1 MSAQLVIGPYSIRQ
15 VRARQRIHTASH
27 NRHSPLAMSASL
39 RVRSV
44 ADVART
50 SCKRHHA
57 DARPGGW
64 QRLGCRLSAA
74 QLTFASQLLRQTP
87 GMAAYARHEGLEST
101 RSGLW
106 MAPRAGI
113 EAFKNL

>member
-1 MSAQLVIGPYSIRQ
+1 MRGCKAAGAVGRG
-15 VRARQRIHTASH
+15 R
-27 NRHSPLAMSASL
+27 SPNSG
-39 RVRSV
+39 
-44 ADVART
+44 
-50 SCKRHHA
+50 KRHHA

-101 RSGLW
+101 LCRPCTYLMTGKQLFNVDTRGNHVRLRE
-106 MAPRAGI
+106 ALLKVRACPNR
-113 EAFKNL
+113 KDPDRPQ